1 MHETLCN
8 TWCLGRPFVALL
20 MLALA
25 ASGCMQLE
33 LPAQEYVTDSIH
45 DTGPE
50 FTSRLSHAQTAL
62 ANGRIADAQ
71 DSFVSAVQV
80 SSGDP
85 RAVLG
90 LAESHLARGDHNR
103 ARQLLDQIRIG
114 SSGVSSAR
122 LYQAMGIVA
131 LRSDQPQRARTLF
144 ERSVDADASLW
155 RSWIGLGRVHLASGQ
170 TSEARN
176 AFVMAEQTAPQSA
189 SAQNDVGMAHLR
201 LENRETAIRHF
212 ERALQID
219 PAHVLAKA
227 NLRIVRAMQGDYRS
241 AILGVAPDRQ
251 HDAYNNIGYAAL
263 MRGEY
268 ELADRYLR
276 RAMDLSPTHHRIAAA
291 NLDLL
296 PE

>member
-1 MHETLCN
+1 MSR
-8 TWCLGRPFVALL
+8 LGASISLLRRLPLGLMALTVGL
-20 MLALA
+20 
-25 ASGCMQLE
+25 SGCVQMGPLKEHRATGSVQSIAPE
-33 LPAQEYVTDSIH
+33 LS
-45 DTGPE
+45 
-50 FTSRLSHAQTAL
+50 SRLSRGELAL
-62 ANGRIADAQ
+62 ANGRVSEAQ

-90 LAESHLARGDHNR
+90 LAESHLARGDHKR
-103 ARQLLDQIRIG
+103 AKQLLDQIK
-114 SSGVSSAR
+114 SGNDVPSAR
-122 LYQAMGIVA
+122 LDQAMGIVA
-131 LRSDQPQRARTLF
+131 LRSDQPDRARRLF

-155 RSWIGLGRVHLASGQ
+155 RAWIGLGRVHLMTGRNDD
-170 TSEARN
+170 ARS

-201 LENRETAIRHF
+201 LENTRTAIEHF

-219 PAHVLAKA
+219 PAHSLAKA

-241 AILGVAPDRQ
+241 AVLGVTPDRQ
-251 HDAYNNIGYAAL
+251 HHAYNNVGYAAL

-268 ELADRYLR
+268 DLADRYLR
-276 RAMDLSPTHHRIAAA
+276 RAIELSPTHHRIAAA
-291 NLDLL
+291 NLELL

>member
-1 MHETLCN
+1 MNRLD
-8 TWCLGRPFVALL
+8 ALL
-20 MLALA
+20 FLLRRLHIGPMALVFVVAGCMQMQLPKQQYATEPFTKTGPELSSRLSRGELALA
-25 ASGCMQLE
+25 SGR
-33 LPAQEYVTDSIH
+33 VS
-45 DTGPE
+45 
-50 FTSRLSHAQTAL
+50 
-62 ANGRIADAQ
+62 DAQ

-90 LAESHLARGDHNR
+90 LAESYLARGDHTR
-103 ARQLLDQIRIG
+103 ARQLLDQIKSG
-114 SSGVSSAR
+114 SGVPSAR
-122 LYQAMGIVA
+122 LDQALGIIA
-131 LRSDQPQRARTLF
+131 LRSEQPDRARQLF

-155 RSWIGLGRVHLASGQ
+155 RAWIGLGRIHLISGR
-170 TSEARN
+170 TGEARN

-201 LENRETAIRHF
+201 LENTQTAIRHF

-219 PAHVLAKA
+219 PYHTLAKA

-241 AILGVAPDRQ
+241 AVLGVAPDRQ
-251 HDAYNNIGYAAL
+251 HDAYNNVGYAAL

-276 RAMDLSPTHHRIAAA
+276 RAIELSPTHHRIAAA
-291 NLDLL
+291 NLELL